1 MPRVGSK
8 PGMLRRQPRPLVT
21 PCLARRWRTA
31 LEGLE
36 GVAPA
41 WEALFVMFAA
51 AIKGVKA
58 EAEAPRRGGFDKSR
72 LGGFDKSRLGVRSKG
87 AAAAT
92 LSQTRPKGVAKR
104 PRPATANKHAFQVP
118 LL

>member
-1 MPRVGSK
+1 MRPEWVASRE
-8 PGMLRRQPRPLVT
+8 LRR
-21 PCLARRWRTA
+21 
-31 LEGLE
+31 
-36 GVAPA
+36 GVASAGDPLPGA
-41 WEALFVMFAA
+41 SVAHGARGRRAGVGALFVMFAA

-58 EAEAPRRGGFDKSR
+58 EAEAPRR
-72 LGGFDKSRLGVRSKG
+72 GGFDKSRLGVRSKG

>member
-1 MPRVGSK
+1 MRPEWVASRERRRVRFVASAGDPPGWRVG
-8 PGMLRRQPRPLVT
+8 G
-21 PCLARRWRTA
+21 ARRSRA
-31 LEGLE
+31 SR
-36 GVAPA
+36 A

>member
-1 MPRVGSK
+1 MRPEWVASRE
-8 PGMLRRQPRPLVT
+8 LRR
-21 PCLARRWRTA
+21 
-31 LEGLE
+31 
-36 GVAPA
+36 GVASAGDPLPGA
-41 WEALFVMFAA
+41 SVAHGARGRRAGVGALFVMFAA

>member
-1 MPRVGSK
+1 MPCA
-8 PGMLRRQPRPLVT
+8 LR
-21 PCLARRWRTA
+21 
-31 LEGLE
+31 
-36 GVAPA
+36 
-41 WEALFVMFAA
+41 FMFAA

-58 EAEAPRRGGFDKSR
+58 EAEAPRR
-72 LGGFDKSRLGVRSKG
+72 GGFDKSRLGVRSKG

>member
-1 MPRVGSK
+1 MYEAARA
-8 PGMLRRQPRPLVT
+8 PRPLLT
-21 PCLARRWRTA
+21 PLLARRWAHGA
-31 LEGLE
+31 LEGL
-36 GVAPA
+36 APVPCA
-41 WEALFVMFAA
+41 PLVMFAA

-58 EAEAPRRGGFDKSR
+58 EAEAPRRGSFDKSR

>member
-1 MPRVGSK
+1 MG
-8 PGMLRRQPRPLVT
+8 LRVT
-21 PCLARRWRTA
+21 PHRGRLGPPGASVAHGAA
-31 LEGLE
+31 LEGL
-36 GVAPA
+36 APVPCA
-41 WEALFVMFAA
+41 PLVMFAA

-58 EAEAPRRGGFDKSR
+58 AAEAPRRGGFDKSR

-92 LSQTRPKGVAKR
+92 LSHTRPKGIAKR
-104 PRPATANKHAFQVP
+104 PRPATANKHAFQVQ